1 VTQIS
6 GLDRWGIREYEL
18 CKNCVD
24 WKDLVGPKVAQ
35 ELDLCIESLRLVV
48 QAEDDNDQRSG
59 QLASISQ
66 LAKWQKWKHH
76 CGGEIELLKWVNGR
90 LKSFVMLKNDNTLAA
105 TLGWK
110 KKFHILVDLPLDP
123 LWLLPS
129 LQFLSILL
137 VSLSS

>member
-1 VTQIS
+1 MTQIS

-24 WKDLVGPKVAQ
+24 WEDLVGPKVAQ

-66 LAKWQKWKHH
+66 LAKRQKWKHH
-76 CGGEIELLKWVNGR
+76 CGGEIELLKWVNGY
-90 LKSFVMLKNDNTLAA
+90 VAA
-105 TLGWK
+105 CKMTALMG
-110 KKFHILVDLPLDP
+110 
-123 LWLLPS
+123 
-129 LQFLSILL
+129 
-137 VSLSS
+137 SSDTE